1 MNNLKASQSDEAPVV
16 LNQLV
21 GIKRR
26 KPFRVQEE
34 ILFDLIAD
42 YLRQHQPAD
51 LRGAERQRGL
61 IESPGGDNSCGQNV
75 RVEKQTDSALTGHFP
90 RRFRKWRRKVLAEGF
105 FPKRRA

>member
-1 MNNLKASQSDEAPVV
+1 MNNLRASQSDESPVV

-21 GIKRR
+21 GIKCRQ
-26 KPFRVQEE
+26 PFRVQEE

-61 IESPGGDNSCGQNV
+61 VESPGGDNSCSQNV

-90 RRFRKWRRKVLAEGF
+90 RRFRNRRREALAEAF
-105 FPKRRA
+105 FP